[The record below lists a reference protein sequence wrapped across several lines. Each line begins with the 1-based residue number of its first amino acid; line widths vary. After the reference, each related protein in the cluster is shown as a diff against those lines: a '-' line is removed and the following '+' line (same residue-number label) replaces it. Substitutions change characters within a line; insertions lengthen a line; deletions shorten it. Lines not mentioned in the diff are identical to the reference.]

1 MKTFLL
7 FLKILRW
14 VLGILFLFASLGLLI
29 EQSFEVSIVMLVLAI
44 FLIPFTGNFIVDKLL
59 KIDFDGTRK
68 IVRTID
74 YSDLN
79 MILPVYQQ
87 NVLNHPKPL
96 SERQKLKLG
105 KMIYYNTLRHTISD
119 FHLTQNETN
128 KLNEI
133 KMYFNLSDQHVFI
146 EKSKI
151 SEKTVKN
158 LVQKCYSD
166 NILTDSEN
174 QQIINI
180 ANFLQFPPDKTEAI
194 KNKTAF
200 SLFNKILDEKTKDK
214 FLSPTKET
222 LLKQTTR
229 DLKIDHQQIRT
240 FISERKIKS
249 LKHAKLLWNL
259 DHGIFP
265 TVYNPPITVNRDEQ
279 CYLTIN
285 ANLIENKLVHTGYS
299 RTSSSVSFRITKG
312 VNARVGGGR
321 YRPVKENV
329 TQIYPG
335 TLFLTNSRIVF
346 NAGGKS
352 FQISFNKLISH
363 EIRGGGFEFVVQN
376 KNYSL
381 RMNQKEAEILSLGL
395 SSSIRQHGNINDQ
408 IKIQAMREISAN
420 EVFI

>member
-7 FLKILRW
+7 ILKILRW
-14 VLGILFLFASLGLLI
+14 ILGILFLFASLGLLI
-29 EQSFEVSIVMLVLAI
+29 EQSFEASIVLLGLAI
-44 FLIPFTGNFIVDKLL
+44 LLIPFTGNFIVDKLL
-59 KIDFDGTRK
+59 KIDFNRTGK

-74 YSDLN
+74 YSDVN
-79 MILPVYQQ
+79 TILPAYQQ
-87 NVLNHPKPL
+87 NVLNYPKPL
-96 SERQKLKLG
+96 SEKQKLKLG
-105 KMIYYNTLRHTISD
+105 KIIYYNTLCSVVSD
-119 FHLTQNETN
+119 FHFTQNEVN

-133 KMYFNLSDQHVFI
+133 RMHFNLSDQQVFI

-158 LVQKCYSD
+158 LVQKCYAD

-180 ANFLQFPPDKTEAI
+180 SNFLQFPQDKTEAI
-194 KNKTAF
+194 KNKIAF

-214 FLSPTKET
+214 LLSPTKET
-222 LLKQTTR
+222 QLKQTTR
-229 DLKIDHQQIRT
+229 DLKIDHQQIKT

-265 TVYNPPITVNRDEQ
+265 IVYNPPITLNRDEQ
-279 CYLTIN
+279 CYLNIS
-285 ANLIENKLVHTGYS
+285 ANLIENKLVHKGYS
-299 RTSSSVSFRITKG
+299 RTSSSVSFRIAKG

-346 NAGGKS
+346 NSGGKS
-352 FQISFNKLISH
+352 FQIPFYKLISH
-363 EIRGGGFEFVVQN
+363 EIRRGSFEFVVQN
-376 KNYSL
+376 KNYTL